1 MKENP
6 DRAKK
11 QNKKVNSALWHVRTD
26 FQSMM
31 GEERLNSFMAEVPII
46 KKPVH
51 WFAEQSN
58 GPVSIRQGTLSWK
71 S

>member
-1 MKENP
+1 MEVIKRIYRDP
-6 DRAKK
+6 PPSAKT
-11 QNKKVNSALWHVRTD
+11 QIEKKAKRHVRTD

-51 WFAEQSN
+51 
-58 GPVSIRQGTLSWK
+58 
-71 S
+71 